1 VAEQE
6 QRVSI
11 SIEQEEL
18 RGISRTVAEIHWL
31 LLILVLLYLVF
42 GGERADPEAD
52 AAVSAGL
59 FFYAALV
66 MSFRYANFYKRA
78 TRRKLAIE
86 TLGMLAFIT
95 WVLWYTERLA
105 SPLVNLYLLPV
116 ITSSLT
122 LGKLATLANV
132 GLVAAC
138 YILLGSATMDEV
150 LTLRFV
156 AGFAGQLA
164 PVLLVAYITTMF
176 SADIRYGLQQAKLLS
191 ETDELTGLYNTRGFA
206 IAANRLFGQAVRY
219 GRPASLLMVDCD
231 NLKPVNDGHGHEAGN
246 RLLRQ
251 VANAVQSE
259 LRATDVPARY
269 GGDEF
274 IVLLPETPPKGAVD
288 VAERIRNAIGA
299 RPIAFDGQ
307 RIIATVS
314 IGIACYPEDG
324 RTLDALAAR
333 ADRALYQA
341 KQEGRNRVLRYKP
354 A

>member
-66 MSFRYANFYKRA
+66 MSFRYANFYKRE
-78 TRRKLAIE
+78 TRWKISLE
-86 TLGMLAFIT
+86 TLGMVAFIT

-132 GLVAAC
+132 GLIAAC

-150 LTLRFV
+150 LSLRFI
-156 AGFAGQLA
+156 AGFAGLLA

-324 RTLDALAAR
+324 RTLDALASR

-341 KQEGRNRVLRYKP
+341 KQEGRNRVVRYKP
-354 A
+354 V